1 MGIAARRRIGS
12 KHVTDEFNH
21 ERFRYVVDC
30 TTSDS
35 CVKGGNKLTDQG
47 ALGWS
52 CGSIGPKD
60 VGQPVVTTEKPSSNG
75 YGRCD

>member
-35 CVKGGNKLTDQG
+35 CVKGGKKLIDQG
-47 ALGWS
+47 LW
-52 CGSIGPKD
+52 D
-60 VGQPVVTTEKPSSNG
+60 
-75 YGRCD
+75 GRAAQLVQKTLDSQL